1 MSPGLVGFLYEFDT
15 WRPPARPGKGQES
28 GLAKPRGRNQREF
41 AGFGEKEQERRIWR
55 ETGGEEDLE
64 RRAGLPDLSMAAD
77 HNAAGRERPM
87 LGPDVGDLTHL
98 EPNLNHVF
106 TSRYSLLDKVFA
118 SRYSL

>member
-1 MSPGLVGFLYEFDT
+1 MSPGIVGFLYEFDT

-41 AGFGEKEQERRIWR
+41 TGFREKQQERRIWR
-55 ETGGEEDLE
+55 NRRREGFGEKG
-64 RRAGLPDLSMAAD
+64 RVAHLSMAAD

-98 EPNLNHVF
+98 
-106 TSRYSLLDKVFA
+106 
-118 SRYSL
+118 